1 MRATPV
7 RLPTDGHAALLPAVE
22 QLVHAVWDLPVR
34 REQAF
39 IHTDVLQHGSRIRHQ
54 LGVHPGSFV
63 ADPADAGRH
72 ARHNALRC
80 RLPHGEG
87 RVRSL
92 VRLLH
97 AAPFPQQVLA
107 TLVRF
112 LADARR
118 VEISRAQADAVVA
131 GVVQLLQAMPL
142 VLLPNDVRVP
152 LREVVLA
159 ASAVACSALEP
170 ALTARRLFGL
180 QPYAD
185 IEVPVHLRVMV
196 ELEALG

>member
-1 MRATPV
+1 M
-7 RLPTDGHAALLPAVE
+7 
-22 QLVHAVWDLPVR
+22 
-34 REQAF
+34 
-39 IHTDVLQHGSRIRHQ
+39 
-54 LGVHPGSFV
+54 
-63 ADPADAGRH
+63 
-72 ARHNALRC
+72 
-80 RLPHGEG
+80 
-87 RVRSL
+87 
-92 VRLLH
+92 
-97 AAPFPQQVLA
+97 
-107 TLVRF
+107 RF